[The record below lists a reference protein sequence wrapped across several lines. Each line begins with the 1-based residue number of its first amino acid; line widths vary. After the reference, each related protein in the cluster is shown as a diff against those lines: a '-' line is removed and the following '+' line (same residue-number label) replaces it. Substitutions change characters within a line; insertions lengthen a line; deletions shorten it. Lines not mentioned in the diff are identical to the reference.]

1 MSYSFGLIQHLG
13 WGAEQ
18 DEEKYKGFLWL
29 EKSVKKENRLVGNI
43 EKLVS
48 KHQIWFPY
56 LQPSPIVKLRINIL
70 FSLSY

>member
-1 MSYSFGLIQHLG
+1 MSCSFGLTQHLG
-13 WGAEQ
+13 WVAEQ

-48 KHQIWFPY
+48 KDQI
-56 LQPSPIVKLRINIL
+56 LV
-70 FSLSY
+70 SLLAS